1 MPTASA
7 RKPTN
12 LSIEQ
17 STLLEAKKL
26 GINLSQAAERGIKNE
41 IAERRAELWKQ
52 QNKDALTS
60 SNKYVETHG
69 LPLEKARQF

>member
-1 MPTASA
+1 MPSTSA

-41 IAERRAELWKQ
+41 IVERRTMLWKQ
-52 QNKDALTS
+52 QNKAALAS
-60 SNKYVETHG
+60 SNEYVESNG

>member
-26 GINLSQAAERGIKNE
+26 GINLSQAAEAGIKNK
-41 IAERRAELWKQ
+41 IVERRTEIWKQ
-52 QNKDALTS
+52 QNKDALAS
-60 SNKYVETHG
+60 SNEYVENHG